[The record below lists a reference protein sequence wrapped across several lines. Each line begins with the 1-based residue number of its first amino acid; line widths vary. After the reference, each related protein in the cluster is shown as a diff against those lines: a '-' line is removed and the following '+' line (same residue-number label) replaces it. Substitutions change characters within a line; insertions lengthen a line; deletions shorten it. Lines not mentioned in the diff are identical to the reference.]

1 MADQSNVQTTIGSP
15 IEWYKLEVLRD
26 TVNVKEAWESY
37 NKQNAQGYIVDLGVI
52 RARTQSLYNS
62 LVAYLGRKFDTK
74 KFQHMRDKLF
84 FQVSMPTDKELL
96 EIYWDIQIQLDKD
109 NITKM
114 DTRRSYDGTRVEMEN
129 KNFGN

>member
-37 NKQNAQGYIVDLGVI
+37 NKQKSQGYSVDLGII

-62 LVAYLGRKFDTK
+62 LVAYLGRKFDEK
-74 KFQHMRDKLF
+74 KFKSMREKLF
-84 FQVSMPTDKELL
+84 FQISDPTDRELL
-96 EIYWDIQIQLDKD
+96 QIYWDIQIQLDKD